1 MPGTQWARRAARECL
16 ARARSPPASQRG
28 GGGGRASAG
37 EEVNLV
43 EQQRGLIAALQ
54 ECKQSRDLQRGR
66 RLHSQALETGGGL
79 VRGIYVAT
87 TLVVMYA
94 RCGSMEEARQVFDGM
109 KSRNVASWTALILGY
124 VENGRSETGL
134 ELFERMEREGC
145 RADARTFVA
154 GIMACGNLAAKEG
167 GQGNSLSNGRVLAGK
182 EDASS
187 GRVLAA
193 REDGSSREKFWRDE
207 KDVKK
212 RIKLQALE
220 RGREM
225 HRRAAE
231 AGCEMNLFVANT
243 LVDMYSR
250 CGSLVNARAVFE
262 RMPCH
267 SLVSWTAL
275 IQGCVENG
283 EEERAL
289 ELFSR
294 MQESRG
300 GSLPDAQTFV
310 AVLAACSA
318 LATKEKDISS
328 SSSSSSSSKE
338 RKAFLKEKALETG
351 LVLHSEA
358 EKAGV
363 TSNIFVANKLVD
375 MYSKCGSMEDA
386 RRVFDRM
393 AFQDV
398 VTWTSLILGYVES
411 GEAALGLELFDLLV
425 TSQQIFRDPRFF
437 VAGLMACASL
447 VETSKADCLEKLAF
461 IHSQAGKSG
470 CDSDMF
476 VASTLVDLY
485 AKCGSIGNARGV
497 FNRMPQ
503 RDVVSWTSLVLGY
516 VERGQGDMALM
527 LFSLMQREGCVP
539 DARTYVAA
547 FMACASLAEH
557 KEELLDG
564 RKVEALQ
571 EGKRLHSEAVKCGFL
586 SDKVVAN
593 SLVDMYAR
601 CGSMVEAR
609 KVFDEMPSLDVVSWN
624 SLLLGYVVNGESE
637 VSLELFEEMQR
648 KGWDPDARTFVAVF
662 KACGNLTSEKEES
675 TAEWLKRGSA
685 FHLQASQCE
694 LDSHI
699 FVANSLIDMYAKCG
713 SLADAR
719 AVFDKMPLHDLVSW
733 NTLLSGYADNGESEK
748 ALEVYKL
755 MRKEESSSCRPDART
770 FVPLLKACSNTA
782 ALETGRAIHGE
793 AVRSGVESSPF
804 LAASLVD
811 FYGKCGG
818 NMAQAEQAFDVTPT
832 RNLTLWSA
840 LMAGYG
846 RLGDTNQVLGL
857 FQTLEKTGLR
867 LDGATFCS
875 LLTACSHA
883 GLVDRGREVFLV
895 MASKYGVTP
904 GVEHYHCLVD
914 LLGRAGLVEEA
925 VSAVKKMPLGPSVV
939 AWKTVLA
946 AARKWQKVEIG
957 KMAFQALAALEVEV
971 DEDQAGSTF
980 ALMANI
986 YAGAEMWEEQAQVL
1000 KQKKSLFLAT

>member
-1 MPGTQWARRAARECL
+1 
-16 ARARSPPASQRG
+16 
-28 GGGGRASAG
+28 
-37 EEVNLV
+37 
-43 EQQRGLIAALQ
+43 
-54 ECKQSRDLQRGR
+54 
-66 RLHSQALETGGGL
+66 
-79 VRGIYVAT
+79 
-87 TLVVMYA
+87 
-94 RCGSMEEARQVFDGM
+94 MEEARQVFDGM
-109 KSRNVASWTALILGY
+109 KSRNVVSWTALILGY

-167 GQGNSLSNGRVLAGK
+167 GQGNSLSDGRVLAGK

-187 GRVLAA
+187 GRVLAGREEGSPGKVLAA
-193 REDGSSREKFWRDE
+193 REDGSSREKSWRDE

-310 AVLAACSA
+310 AVLVACSA
-318 LATKEKDISS
+318 LATKEKDIST
-328 SSSSSSSSKE
+328 SSSSSKE

-375 MYSKCGSMEDA
+375 MYSKCGA
-386 RRVFDRM
+386 RRAFDRM
-393 AFQDV
+393 AFHDV

-437 VAGLMACASL
+437 VACASL
-447 VETSKADCLEKLAF
+447 VETSKADCLERLAF

-476 VASTLVDLY
+476 VASTLVDFSGI
-485 AKCGSIGNARGV
+485 CGARPGGHGSDA
-497 FNRMPQ
+497 F
-503 RDVVSWTSLVLGY
+503 LG
-516 VERGQGDMALM
+516 
-527 LFSLMQREGCVP
+527 EGCVP

-557 KEELLDG
+557 KEVSLDG

-609 KVFDEMPSLDVVSWN
+609 KVFDEMPSRDVVSWN

-648 KGWDPDARTFVAVF
+648 KGCDPDARTFVAVF

-675 TAEWLKRGSA
+675 KAEWLKRGSA

-719 AVFDKMPLHDLVSW
+719 AVFDQMPLHDLVSW
-733 NTLLSGYADNGESEK
+733 ST
-748 ALEVYKL
+748 ALRLRRQWRE
-755 MRKEESSSCRPDART
+755 RESSRSLQAHAQRGELLVPAR
-770 FVPLLKACSNTA
+770 CSNF
-782 ALETGRAIHGE
+782 R
-793 AVRSGVESSPF
+793 
-804 LAASLVD
+804 
-811 FYGKCGG
+811 
-818 NMAQAEQAFDVTPT
+818 
-832 RNLTLWSA
+832 
-840 LMAGYG
+840 
-846 RLGDTNQVLGL
+846 
-857 FQTLEKTGLR
+857 
-867 LDGATFCS
+867 
-875 LLTACSHA
+875 
-883 GLVDRGREVFLV
+883 
-895 MASKYGVTP
+895 
-904 GVEHYHCLVD
+904 
-914 LLGRAGLVEEA
+914 
-925 VSAVKKMPLGPSVV
+925 
-939 AWKTVLA
+939 
-946 AARKWQKVEIG
+946 
-957 KMAFQALAALEVEV
+957 
-971 DEDQAGSTF
+971 
-980 ALMANI
+980 
-986 YAGAEMWEEQAQVL
+986 
-1000 KQKKSLFLAT
+1000 